1 MSSAI
6 TYEKRNRIAYVTI
19 NRPEAMNALG
29 VEHSNEMTQIWTD
42 FRDDPE
48 IWVAILTGSGDK
60 AFCAG
65 ADLKTYTP
73 SLAQRDT
80 YDVRQDANRF
90 GFGGITRGL
99 EIWKPLIAAVNGYAL
114 AGGLELSLACDIR
127 IASENAKFG
136 CSEVKRGFHHCDGGT
151 VRLPLIVGLGNALK
165 MQLTGEQIDARE
177 ALRIGLVS
185 EVVTPRDLLPTAERY
200 ASTIIK
206 NGPLGVRSAKE
217 SMLRSLGRVL
227 EDALRYE
234 NILFSTLTHTEDYA
248 EGPRS
253 FAEKREPVWKGR

>member
-1 MSSAI
+1 MSAI
-6 TYEKRNRIAYVTI
+6 AYEKRDRIAYVTI

-29 VEHSNEMTQIWTD
+29 PDHNQEIIDVWTD
-42 FRDDPE
+42 FRDDPDV
-48 IWVAILTGSGDK
+48 WVAILTGSGER

-73 SLAQRDT
+73 SIGSGNPYT
-80 YDVRQDANRF
+80 IRQVANGL

-99 EIWKPLIAAVNGYAL
+99 EIWKPIIGAVNGYAL

-127 IASENAKFG
+127 VASENAQFG

-151 VRLPLIVGLGNALK
+151 VRLPLIVGLANALK
-165 MQLTGEQIDARE
+165 MQLTGDPIDAQE

-185 EVVTPRDLLPTAERY
+185 EVVPPGELIPTAERY
-200 ASTIIK
+200 AHTILK
-206 NGPLGVRSAKE
+206 NSPLGVRSAKE

-227 EDALRYE
+227 EDALRFE
-234 NILFSTLTHTEDYA
+234 NVLFSTLTHTEDYT
-248 EGPRS
+248 EGPRA
-253 FAEKREPVWKGR
+253 FAEKRDPEWKGQ

>member
-1 MSSAI
+1 MAAVL
-6 TYEKRNRIAYVTI
+6 YEKRERIAYVTI

-29 VEHSNEMTQIWTD
+29 PEHHRELIQVWHD
-42 FRDDPE
+42 FRDDPDV
-48 IWVAILTGSGDK
+48 WVAILTGAGEK

-73 SLAQRDT
+73 TLGTRDP
-80 YDVRQDANRF
+80 YDVRQEANRV

-114 AGGLELSLACDIR
+114 AGGLELALACDIR
-127 IASENAKFG
+127 VASENAQFG
-136 CSEVKRGFHHCDGGT
+136 CSEVRRGFHHCDGGT

-165 MQLTGEQIDARE
+165 LQLTGEPIDARE

-185 EVVTPRDLLPTAERY
+185 EVVAPKDLIATAERY
-200 ASTIIK
+200 AALIVR

-227 EDALRYE
+227 EDALRFE
-234 NILFSTLTHTEDYA
+234 NILFSTLTQTEDFK
-248 EGPRS
+248 EGPRA
-253 FAEKREPVWKGR
+253 FAEKREPAWKGR

>member
-1 MSSAI
+1 MSAI
-6 TYEKRNRIAYVTI
+6 LYEKRNRLAYLTI

-29 VEHSNEMTQIWTD
+29 LDHHRELIQTWMD

-48 IWVAILTGSGDK
+48 VWVAILTGAEDK

-73 SLAQRDT
+73 SLGQRNR
-80 YDVRQDANRF
+80 YEVRQDANRF

-114 AGGLELSLACDIR
+114 AGGLELALACDIR
-127 IASENAKFG
+127 IAAETATFG

-185 EVVTPRDLLPTAERY
+185 EVVAPQDLMPTAERY
-200 ASTIIK
+200 AATISK

-227 EDALRYE
+227 EDALRFE
-234 NILFSTLTHTEDYA
+234 NILFSTLTQTEDYQ
-248 EGPRS
+248 EGPKA
-253 FAEKREPVWKGR
+253 FAEKRAPVWKGR